1 MSEHNYAALAFKHE
15 REKNPALMD
24 FSNLDSQIA
33 KVIKDRQA
41 LDAKNAEARSTLP
54 ELRKEYN
61 QLRQKLFD
69 LKQDVRCYEQRCNDA
84 AGTIRLLEQR
94 INDGLKQKKAA
105 AEASN
110 FRGERSFEHQ
120 VTLLEANLTDA
131 QEDFNKNKAWSG
143 QAARTL
149 KAFDGHARIAEL
161 KTILD
166 APLPVVKSD
175 NVPK

>member
-1 MSEHNYAALAFKHE
+1 MDMSG
-15 REKNPALMD
+15 
-24 FSNLDSQIA
+24 LDAQIA
-33 KVIKDRQA
+33 KTIKDRQA
-41 LDAKNAEARSTLP
+41 LDAKNAEERSTLP

-94 INDGLKQKKAA
+94 INDILKQKKAA

-120 VTLLEANLTDA
+120 VALLEANLTDA

-143 QAARTL
+143 QAARAL
-149 KAFDGHARIAEL
+149 KAFDGDARIVEL
-161 KTILD
+161 KLILEGSLPD
-166 APLPVVKSD
+166 AK
-175 NVPK
+175 K